1 MHHPTLNHFQ
11 VATLKNLISIY
22 CRFYRL
28 SFQLSSE
35 VFFPSSDIYSFVLLI
50 KLLFDWVL
58 FLCR

>member
-50 KLLFDWVL
+50 KLLFD
-58 FLCR
+58 